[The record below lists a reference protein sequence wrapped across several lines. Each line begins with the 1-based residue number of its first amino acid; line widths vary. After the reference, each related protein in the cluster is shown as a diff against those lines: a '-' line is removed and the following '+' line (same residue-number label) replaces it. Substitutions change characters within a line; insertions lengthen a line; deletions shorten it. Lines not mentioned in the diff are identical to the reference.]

1 MRAIAFYKEL
11 DVIDYEKELA
21 IVREETKGL
30 KKADHMDSP
39 VKNSDES
46 TTKTL
51 SMDPFLSF
59 RYEEPNME
67 KAKKVYIHNSPKKKE
82 TTADKTWALYL
93 EHFDLQKIATI
104 RGLKKNTILEHMITK
119 LPDDRIRI
127 EDMIDMTGVTATFY
141 FKDGTILKIE
151 SEFGEYNNNTLDIN
165 FKSNIKAE
173 YEESILK
180 AQYAEYSNSKG
191 FLKITDDVIVNDIQG
206 NLTADKLLF
215 DIKSQTLKIE
225 TFNENKI
232 SVNVDTDEKRF

>member
-1 MRAIAFYKEL
+1 MERKKKLRIIQICLLSIGIITLIFTYSDKTNFNKKLVTQE
-11 DVIDYEKELA
+11 
-21 IVREETKGL
+21 L
-30 KKADHMDSP
+30 KKEIENKIID
-39 VKNSDES
+39 KNEDTEGNVFYNIEYSGLD
-46 TTKTL
+46 L
-51 SMDPFLSF
+51 AGN
-59 RYEEPNME
+59 RY
-67 KAKKVYIHNSPKKKE
+67 I
-82 TTADKTWALYL
+82 
-93 EHFDLQKIATI
+93 
-104 RGLKKNTILEHMITK
+104 LKSKSAINNPL
-119 LPDDRIRI
+119 I

-215 DIKSQTLKIE
+215 DIKNQTLKIE

>member
-1 MRAIAFYKEL
+1 MERKKKLRIIQICLLSIGIITLIFTYSDKTNFNKKLVTQE
-11 DVIDYEKELA
+11 
-21 IVREETKGL
+21 L
-30 KKADHMDSP
+30 KKEIENKIIN
-39 VKNSDES
+39 KNEDTEGNVFYNIEYSGLD
-46 TTKTL
+46 L
-51 SMDPFLSF
+51 AGN
-59 RYEEPNME
+59 RY
-67 KAKKVYIHNSPKKKE
+67 I
-82 TTADKTWALYL
+82 
-93 EHFDLQKIATI
+93 
-104 RGLKKNTILEHMITK
+104 LKSKSAINNPL
-119 LPDDRIRI
+119 I

-141 FKDGTILKIE
+141 FKDGTILRIE

-173 YEESILK
+173 YEESVLK

>member
-1 MRAIAFYKEL
+1 MERKKKLRIIQICLLSIGIITLIFTYSDKTNFNKKLVTQE
-11 DVIDYEKELA
+11 
-21 IVREETKGL
+21 L
-30 KKADHMDSP
+30 KKEIENKIID
-39 VKNSDES
+39 KNEDTEGNVFYNIEYSGLD
-46 TTKTL
+46 L
-51 SMDPFLSF
+51 AGN
-59 RYEEPNME
+59 RY
-67 KAKKVYIHNSPKKKE
+67 I
-82 TTADKTWALYL
+82 
-93 EHFDLQKIATI
+93 
-104 RGLKKNTILEHMITK
+104 LKSKSAINNPL
-119 LPDDRIRI
+119 I

-232 SVNVDTDEKRF
+232 SVNVDTDENRF

>member
-1 MRAIAFYKEL
+1 
-11 DVIDYEKELA
+11 
-21 IVREETKGL
+21 
-30 KKADHMDSP
+30 
-39 VKNSDES
+39 
-46 TTKTL
+46 
-51 SMDPFLSF
+51 
-59 RYEEPNME
+59 ME
-67 KAKKVYIHNSPKKKE
+67 RKKKLRIIQICLLSIGII
-82 TTADKTWALYL
+82 TLIFTYSDKTKFNKKLVTQKLKNEIENKIIDKNENTEGNVFYNIEYSGL
-93 EHFDLQKIATI
+93 DLAGNRYI
-104 RGLKKNTILEHMITK
+104 LKSKSAMNNPLV
-119 LPDDRIRI
+119 

>member
-1 MRAIAFYKEL
+1 MERKKKLRIIQICLLSIGIITLIFTYSDKTNFNKKLVTQEL
-11 DVIDYEKELA
+11 EKEIENKIINKNEDTEGNVFYNIEYSGLDLA
-21 IVREETKGL
+21 GNRYIL
-30 KKADHMDSP
+30 KSKSAINNP
-39 VKNSDES
+39 
-46 TTKTL
+46 L
-51 SMDPFLSF
+51 
-59 RYEEPNME
+59 
-67 KAKKVYIHNSPKKKE
+67 
-82 TTADKTWALYL
+82 
-93 EHFDLQKIATI
+93 
-104 RGLKKNTILEHMITK
+104 
-119 LPDDRIRI
+119 I

>member
-1 MRAIAFYKEL
+1 MERKKKLRIIQICLLSIGIITLIFTYSDKTNFNKKLVTQE
-11 DVIDYEKELA
+11 
-21 IVREETKGL
+21 L
-30 KKADHMDSP
+30 KKEIDNKIID
-39 VKNSDES
+39 KNEDTEGNVFYNIEYSGLD
-46 TTKTL
+46 L
-51 SMDPFLSF
+51 AGN
-59 RYEEPNME
+59 RY
-67 KAKKVYIHNSPKKKE
+67 I
-82 TTADKTWALYL
+82 
-93 EHFDLQKIATI
+93 
-104 RGLKKNTILEHMITK
+104 LKSKSAINNPL
-119 LPDDRIRI
+119 I

>member
-1 MRAIAFYKEL
+1 MERKKKLRIIQIFLLSIGIITLIFTYSDKTNFNKKLVTQE
-11 DVIDYEKELA
+11 
-21 IVREETKGL
+21 L
-30 KKADHMDSP
+30 KKEIENKIID
-39 VKNSDES
+39 KNEDTEGNVFYNIEYSGLD
-46 TTKTL
+46 L
-51 SMDPFLSF
+51 AGN
-59 RYEEPNME
+59 RY
-67 KAKKVYIHNSPKKKE
+67 I
-82 TTADKTWALYL
+82 
-93 EHFDLQKIATI
+93 
-104 RGLKKNTILEHMITK
+104 LKSKSAINNPL
-119 LPDDRIRI
+119 I